1 YIIAPDPPVVG
12 GGSSVPNKLD
22 FITQPLFGS
31 PGGVITPAI
40 QVAIRDA
47 YGATITNA
55 SVPVTISLATNPT
68 AATLSGTLTRTAV
81 NGIATFNDLSIDK
94 AGTGYRLAASASGL
108 TGATSDPFDVFGV
121 CLGTPVFSPVADPGS
136 NTEPLLARGVQGL
149 SGDANRDLV
158 VLHGNGL

>member
-1 YIIAPDPPVVG
+1 
-12 GGSSVPNKLD
+12 
-22 FITQPLFGS
+22 
-31 PGGVITPAI
+31 
-40 QVAIRDA
+40 

-94 AGTGYRLAASASGL
+94 AGTGYRLAASASGV
-108 TGATSDPFDVFGV
+108 TGATSDPLDVFGA
-121 CLGTPVFSPVADPGS
+121 CLGTPVFSRVADPGS

-158 VLHGNGL
+158 VLHGNGLISLMEGDGTGHFTRKAQTTLPGTSGTARDLRTA